1 MSSEQ
6 ELENKTLD
14 HMTRFNLQMTF
25 KVIEAGLMREDV
37 QKQYPHLHESYLQHK
52 ADFLSTGLE
61 NNAVALL
68 EVYKR
73 FIRKPFISMGLYINF
88 ATTDEPAR
96 WKFAR
101 NLLETKKE
109 HLVDFLQ
116 TQLSKV
122 KKSEV
127 SADFIDALLRE
138 HEATHDAPAN
148 HTLSNFLVR
157 LSLFE
162 DILQELAM
170 AA

>member
-14 HMTRFNLQMTF
+14 HMTRFNLQQTF
-25 KVIEAGLMREDV
+25 KVIEAALQRVDV
-37 QKQYPHLHESYLQHK
+37 KKQYPHLYENYLQHK
-52 ADFLSTGLE
+52 ADFLATGLE
-61 NNAVALL
+61 DNAVALL

-88 ATTDEPAR
+88 VKTDEPER

-101 NLLETKKE
+101 KLLKTRKQELIE
-109 HLVDFLQ
+109 FLQ
-116 TQLSKV
+116 SRLSEL

-127 SADFIDALLRE
+127 SPDFIDALLRE
-138 HEATHDAPAN
+138 HEADHNNPAN
-148 HTLSNFLVR
+148 HTLSNFLTR